1 MEYSTST
8 HKETERYKA
17 ILQAAERLFVEK
29 GYHGV
34 SIEQI
39 ANAAGV
45 SKGLVHYHYMNKE
58 QLIVYVVEEVLAKL
72 SSSLDD
78 ILKSNETSQ
87 TKIRIAIKTYLN
99 LANPRLN
106 LARTLLLENVLTENM
121 NKYLASLMEENTLK
135 LAGLVDDGI
144 ARGEFKPVNSRL
156 VANLMRGAIFELI
169 GEAAIQQR
177 EMRSLDELADGI
189 TEILCDGINR

>member
-1 MEYSTST
+1 MEYSIST

-45 SKGLVHYHYMNKE
+45 SKGLVHYHYVNKE
-58 QLIVYVVEEVLAKL
+58 QLIVYVVEDVLAKL
-72 SSSLDD
+72 STSLDD

-106 LARTLLLENVLTENM
+106 LARTLLFENVLTENM
-121 NKYLASLMEENTLK
+121 SKYLASLMEENTLK

-144 ARGEFKPVNSRL
+144 TKGEFKPVNSRL
-156 VANLMRGAIFELI
+156 VANLIRGAIFELI

>member
-8 HKETERYKA
+8 HTETERYKA
-17 ILQAAERLFVEK
+17 ILQAAERLFVER

-45 SKGLVHYHYMNKE
+45 SKGLVHYHFTSKE
-58 QLIVYVVEEVLAKL
+58 HLIVCILEDVLAEL

-78 ILKSNETSQ
+78 ILKSDEPSQ

-99 LANPRLN
+99 LANPRLK
-106 LARTLLLENVLTENM
+106 LARTLLFENVLTENM
-121 NKYLASLMEENTLK
+121 SKYLASLMEENMLK
-135 LAGLVDDGI
+135 LAGLVDAGI
-144 ARGEFKPVNSRL
+144 AKGEFKPVNSRL
-156 VANLMRGAIFELI
+156 VANLMRGATFELI

-189 TEILCDGINR
+189 NEILCDGINR